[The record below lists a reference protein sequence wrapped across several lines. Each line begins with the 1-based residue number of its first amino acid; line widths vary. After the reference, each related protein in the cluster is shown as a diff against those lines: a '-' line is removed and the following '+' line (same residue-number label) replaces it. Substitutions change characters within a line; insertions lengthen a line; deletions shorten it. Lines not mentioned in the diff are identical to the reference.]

1 MAQVHFTNHLR
12 HVAPNGSVDAQ
23 GDTIR
28 AVLMDVF
35 ARHPSLKTYILDDQ
49 DRLRVH
55 IAVFLDDEHI
65 RGAQTLERAVRADSE
80 LYILQALSGG

>member
-1 MAQVHFTNHLR
+1 MVQVHFTNHLR
-12 HVAPNGSVDAQ
+12 HVVPGGIVEATGA
-23 GDTIR
+23 TIR
-28 AVLMDVF
+28 ETLMDVF

-55 IAVFLDDEHI
+55 IAVFLDNEHV
-65 RGAQTLERAVRADSE
+65 RGADSLERTVKPNSE